1 MLLDSLGD
9 SEIEVPDNGTSELLH
24 RVLYA
29 GSAYTSLDAIN
40 LDSMPKMDVDQ
51 WSSNEEIEKE
61 KNRLESIINENVHNM
76 NAQFGGTLAENLSAH
91 ASFTL
96 SLLERLCNAI
106 NECSGTLQ
114 NPEQSENIA
123 KMKEYHAEKLL
134 LNDRI
139 AKITAELVHANAKLK
154 ICENEKLRIARKLDK
169 AVAAAKEQ
177 EHLKNIAPK
186 PEEAAASA
194 DGATVP
200 TGNPVSSDANTTAT
214 ATATAAAA
222 AADAVALANNSA
234 LEKEL
239 RRQIAVLERQVTESE
254 TAKSKVEMTLTERL
268 ARPLSQTETQVAD
281 MRRSMEELRQQSK
294 QRVSALIQEVRL
306 SSF

>member
-9 SEIEVPDNGTSELLH
+9 SEVDVPDNGTSELLH

-29 GSAYTSLDAIN
+29 GSAYTSMDAIN
-40 LDSMPKMDVDQ
+40 LDSIPKLDVDQ
-51 WSSNEEIEKE
+51 WSSNEEIEQE
-61 KNRLESIINENVHNM
+61 KNRLESIVNENAHNM
-76 NAQFGGTLAENLSAH
+76 NALFGGTVAENLSAH

-106 NECSGTLQ
+106 NECSSNGSIQ
-114 NPEQSENIA
+114 NPEQSEKIA

-139 AKITAELVHANAKLK
+139 AKLTAELVSTSAKLK
-154 ICENEKLRIARKLDK
+154 ISENEKLRAIRKLDK
-169 AVAAAKEQ
+169 AVSAAKEL
-177 EHLKNIAPK
+177 EHLKSIIGSPGKPVDGAKPTAGDGTTAPVGDS
-186 PEEAAASA
+186 ASA
-194 DGATVP
+194 
-200 TGNPVSSDANTTAT
+200 SDSG
-214 ATATAAAA
+214 AAAA
-222 AADAVALANNSA
+222 AAEAAATASA

-294 QRVSALIQEVRL
+294 QRVASLIQEV
-306 SSF
+306 SWSIG